1 MFWKKNDKKDNKTPT
16 KNSGQTAEKITS
28 VGKTNGQRPSSE
40 EIREQALANLRA
52 ARANL
57 GEETIQKMA
66 EMLKKQK

>member
-1 MFWKKNDKKDNKTPT
+1 MFWKKNDKSNDKTP
-16 KNSGQTAEKITS
+16 KNSAQTAEKTTS
-28 VGKTNGQRPSSE
+28 VGKTNGQKPSSE

-52 ARANL
+52 AKANL